1 MKKIVTFFG
10 GFFFFLG
17 ASAQQIEI
25 YKQGEFVDVSGTIV
39 GLESTEVAIEQN
51 FTIKNVSGI
60 TLNLRV
66 ERAKI
71 IVLPETQDRL
81 CWGGGCY
88 DAEVV
93 SAADPYISPGDA
105 SIADDATSLLMT
117 THETH
122 GIDGTAQYRY
132 YLINEDDER
141 LDSVDVLYTSTV
153 SVKENA
159 KIQISVYPNP
169 AVNNVNITV
178 QNETGNLKFTLFNVL
193 GEAIINTKLYEGQ
206 NTVAVDKL
214 TNGVYFYTIYKDGA
228 VLETKKLVVKH

>member
-1 MKKIVTFFG
+1 MKKLVMFCG
-10 GFFFFLG
+10 GLFFFLG

-25 YKQGEFVDVSGTIV
+25 YKPGEFVDVSGTIV
-39 GLESTEVAIEQN
+39 TLVSTEAAIEQN
-51 FTIKNVSGI
+51 FTIKNVSGV

-71 IVLPETQDRL
+71 IILPETQDHL
-81 CWGGGCY
+81 CWAGGCY
-88 DAEVV
+88 DADMV
-93 SAADPYISPGDA
+93 SAADPFISPSGIPVPDE
-105 SIADDATSLLMT
+105 ATSLLLT

-141 LDSVDVLYTSTV
+141 IDSVDVLFTSTV

-169 AVNNVNITV
+169 AINNVNITV

-193 GEAIINTKLYEGQ
+193 GEAIINSKLYEGQ
-206 NTVAVDKL
+206 NAVALDKL

>member
-1 MKKIVTFFG
+1 M
-10 GFFFFLG
+10 
-17 ASAQQIEI
+17 S
-25 YKQGEFVDVSGTIV
+25 
-39 GLESTEVAIEQN
+39 ST
-51 FTIKNVSGI
+51 K
-60 TLNLRV
+60 
-66 ERAKI
+66 
-71 IVLPETQDRL
+71 
-81 CWGGGCY
+81 
-88 DAEVV
+88 
-93 SAADPYISPGDA
+93 
-105 SIADDATSLLMT
+105 
-117 THETH
+117 
-122 GIDGTAQYRY
+122 
-132 YLINEDDER
+132 DDER

-228 VLETKKLVVKH
+228 VVETKKLVVKH